1 MSLFQDPLFPP
12 SKTAEI
18 TIDESHTLVKLTEI
32 IKWSELTILAMD
44 IREASGKKNTGP
56 ITHYRCLLGAVA
68 LMAMRKINFRQAE
81 DLIANYVPARYLCGL
96 MESDWKVDHVT
107 IFDFTKML
115 GPNGMEE
122 LNKKILGIAEDHEL
136 IDTKEVMSD
145 TTAQEAMIPYPNE
158 VGLMN
163 RYMDLVKKGIGK
175 LGGKFQSFKKT
186 IKETWKEVKGLVRNS
201 HLFAKTVEEKRKV
214 GKKLYHVIE
223 EVQTEIAGLLSTGS
237 MLTSKGG
244 KEIARLNRVMEALL
258 PQMLHFL
265 ETGFVANKKIIH
277 LQMDKLYSIVR
288 GKAGKKV
295 EFGLK
300 WGINR
305 IAGGFV
311 QGFLMG
317 GVAHASDRKF
327 CIEAVKKHIETFGR
341 APNTYGFDRGG
352 YSKANIKKLK
362 KLKVK
367 HVGVAPIGNAAWDV
381 SETKEKHI
389 KRERAQVEGCIGTIK
404 RSKYGFNKPDAKSI
418 EAMVSYGHRAILGFN
433 MNKLVKMVGAE
444 QKLGRRNRKKGLMKE
459 KRMCRG

>member
-1 MSLFQDPLFPP
+1 MSLFQEPLFPTA
-12 SKTAEI
+12 KTAEI
-18 TIDESHTLVKLTEI
+18 TIDESHVLVKLTDI
-32 IKWSELTILAMD
+32 IEWSDLTVLAMK
-44 IREASGKKNTGP
+44 IREASGKQNTGP
-56 ITHYRCLLGAVA
+56 TTHYRCLLGAVA
-68 LMAMRKINFRQAE
+68 LMAMRKINYRQAE
-81 DLIANYVPARYLCGL
+81 DLIAYYAPARYLCGL

-107 IFDFTKML
+107 IFDFMKML
-115 GPNGMEE
+115 GPSGIEE
-122 LNKKILGIAEDHEL
+122 INKKILGIAKNHKL
-136 IDTKEVMSD
+136 IDPMEVLSD

-186 IKETWKEVKGLVRNS
+186 IKVTWKEVKGLVRNS

-214 GKKLYHVIE
+214 GKKLYHVIS
-223 EVQTEIAGLLSTGS
+223 EVQTEIASLLSTGS
-237 MLTSKGG
+237 KLTSKAG
-244 KEIARLNRVMEALL
+244 KEITRLSEVMEDLL

-277 LQMDKLYSIVR
+277 LQMEKLYSIVR

-305 IAGGFV
+305 IGGGFV
-311 QGFLMG
+311 QGFLMKN
-317 GVAHASDRKF
+317 VAHASDKKF
-327 CIEAVKKHIETFGR
+327 CIEAVKKHIETFGH
-341 APNTYGFDRGG
+341 APNVYGFDRGG
-352 YSKANIKKLK
+352 YSKSNIKKLRK
-362 KLKVK
+362 MKVK
-367 HVGVAPIGNAAWDV
+367 HVGVAPTGNADWVV
-381 SETKEKHI
+381 SEAKKKYI

-404 RSKYGFNKPDAKSI
+404 RDKYGFNKPDAKSV

-444 QKLGRRNRKKGLMKE
+444 
-459 KRMCRG
+459 